1 MSEISEKPV
10 PPAESS
16 RPMPSAAVTVPEA
29 IPALI
34 VLSHGCV
41 FLFPPNTFS
50 LSINYRVMQSI
61 APEWFWGGAFLAL
74 FVVWVASFIRK
85 MPRLRKAMLTVFGL
99 CLLGMGVS
107 FFLSNVNTTIGYTLI
122 IVGAGSLVA
131 RVQMR

>member
-1 MSEISEKPV
+1 
-10 PPAESS
+10 
-16 RPMPSAAVTVPEA
+16 MPSAAVTVPEA

-74 FVVWVASFIRK
+74 FGSWVASFLRK

-107 FFLSNVNTTIGYTLI
+107 FFLSNVNTTIGYTLV

>member
-1 MSEISEKPV
+1 
-10 PPAESS
+10 
-16 RPMPSAAVTVPEA
+16 MPSHLPAVTVTEA
-29 IPALI
+29 ISALV

-41 FLFPPNTFS
+41 FLSPPNTFA

-61 APEWFWGGAFLAL
+61 APEWFWGGAFVAL
-74 FVVWVASFIRK
+74 FAVWVLTLIRK

>member
-1 MSEISEKPV
+1 
-10 PPAESS
+10 
-16 RPMPSAAVTVPEA
+16 MPSAAVTVPEA

-61 APEWFWGGAFLAL
+61 APEWFWGGTFVAL
-74 FVVWVASFIRK
+74 FVVWVASFLRK
-85 MPRLRKAMLTVFGL
+85 IPRLRKDMLTVFAL

-107 FFLSNVNTTIGYTLI
+107 FFLSNVNTTIGYTLV

>member
-1 MSEISEKPV
+1 
-10 PPAESS
+10 
-16 RPMPSAAVTVPEA
+16 MPSVAATVTEA

-34 VLSHGCV
+34 VLSHGIV
-41 FLFPPNTFS
+41 FLVPPTTFS
-50 LSINYRVMQSI
+50 LSINYRVMQAI

-74 FVVWVASFIRK
+74 FGVWVLSFIRK
-85 MPRLRKAMLTVFGL
+85 MPRMRKTMLTVFGL

-131 RVQMR
+131 RVQMG

>member
-1 MSEISEKPV
+1 
-10 PPAESS
+10 
-16 RPMPSAAVTVPEA
+16 MPSTAVTVPEA

-61 APEWFWGGAFLAL
+61 AL

-85 MPRLRKAMLTVFGL
+85 MPRLRKAMLTVFAL

-107 FFLSNVNTTIGYTLI
+107 FFLSNVNTTIGYTLV